1 MKSQRGTIDSIRERI
16 DIIDVVREY
25 IPALKKSGRNFKA
38 CCPFHNERTPSFNV
52 DPDKQL
58 FYCFGCHKGGNIFNF
73 VMEMD
78 KSSFVEAARKLAQ
91 RAGIEW
97 ESPDQAMGP
106 REKERLQIKRVLEF
120 ACGFYRKALVS
131 SPAAEGARRYISS
144 RKISPAVLEKFEV
157 GFAPPYGDAFISAAL
172 KAGYA
177 VEILLKAGLA
187 WSASG
192 GGENS
197 TRDYFHGRIL
207 FPIRNARGEVVGFGG
222 RVLGDAQPKY
232 LNSPE
237 TPVFSK
243 GKVLYGI
250 SQALPT
256 VRKTGKILLLEG
268 YMDVLAAHQFGIEY
282 AAAPLGTALTTD
294 HAAFLKRCCNDVA
307 VMFDPDEAGIRASMK
322 GAGVL
327 MEAGLFVK
335 IARLGGKHDP
345 DEFLHKY
352 GKEAFE
358 KVLAAAVDLI
368 EFQAEV
374 LLEDFKSP
382 LRSDEKAK
390 VAEHLLETISRQ
402 SNPIV
407 RDEWIKY
414 AAKKLEVTEG
424 VLHSQLSKKKSS
436 GGRSAAPLPAQSKII
451 PNFEQRLI
459 QVLLKYPEMI
469 KKTQTLSEKDF
480 QSASCWKIFL
490 AIEGLASEKQAGTG
504 WISGLLEKF
513 PEETAWLAKL
523 SMDEVDEKI
532 VPEKEISTCVRLMRK
547 YCVVRRWEVLK
558 KRSSGLDD
566 REREELKRLNLE
578 LIRLKSSRQQD

>member
-58 FYCFGCHKGGNIFNF
+58 FYCFGCQKGGNVFNF

-187 WSASG
+187 WR
-192 GGENS
+192 GENS
-197 TRDYFHGRIL
+197 TRDYFRGRIL
-207 FPIRNARGEVVGFGG
+207 FPIRNARGEVIGFGG

-237 TPVFSK
+237 TPVFFK

-250 SQALPT
+250 LQALPT
-256 VRKTGKILLLEG
+256 VRKAGKILLLEG

-294 HAAFLKRCCNDVA
+294 HAAFLKRCCDDVA

-352 GKEAFE
+352 GRGAFE
-358 KVLAAAVDLI
+358 KVLTAAMDLI
-368 EFQAEV
+368 EFQTEV
-374 LLEDFKSP
+374 MLEGFKSP
-382 LRSDEKAK
+382 LRPDEKAK
-390 VAEHLLETISRQ
+390 AAEKLLETISRQ
-402 SNPIV
+402 PDSIV
-407 RDEWIKY
+407 RSEWVKY
-414 AAKKLEVTEG
+414 VAKKLDVAEN
-424 VLHSQLSKKKSS
+424 VLHSRLNMKKYS
-436 GGRSAAPLPAQSKII
+436 GDRTAPALPVREKTI

-490 AIEGLASEKQAGTG
+490 AIEGLVGEKQAGTEQ
-504 WISGLLEKF
+504 ISRLLEKF
-513 PEETAWLAKL
+513 PEESSWLAKL

-558 KRSSGLDD
+558 KRSSGLND
-566 REREELKRLNLE
+566 RDREELKHLSLE
-578 LIRLKSSRQQD
+578 LARLKSSRQQD